1 MKKFPTA
8 LAVPRISF
16 RLWLKMAPPLAAI
29 VPALG
34 SECGVGARWAGRRG
48 IIRRRR
54 QAAEVEEAGV
64 DAVPFQK
71 ALDVDELRLE
81 RVAQRRRLLGDRG
94 AAEEDDA
101 RQHARD
107 HQADHRQPQRMRQPH
122 HAPEQVA
129 HGVEGD
135 AEQDAGKYQKQ
146 RRGELPGEREQGG
159 EQHDADAADRYRP
172 RQIVAGLKAIVS
184 RTCHVDS
191 FSQNIAGQSFAKT
204 PPGSSGSDAP
214 V

>member
-1 MKKFPTA
+1 V
-8 LAVPRISF
+8 LLNAVVC
-16 RLWLKMAPPLAAI
+16 WAI
-29 VPALG
+29 V
-34 SECGVGARWAGRRG
+34 
-48 IIRRRR
+48 
-54 QAAEVEEAGV
+54 
-64 DAVPFQK
+64 VPPRK
-71 ALDVDELRLE
+71 TN
-81 RVAQRRRLLGDRG
+81 
-94 AAEEDDA
+94 A

-146 RRGELPGEREQGG
+146 GCGELPGEREQGG

-191 FSQNIAGQSFAKT
+191 FSQNIA
-204 PPGSSGSDAP
+204 PPVIRQNRAGIKRAERAGLTLPHP
-214 V
+214 VCQAV